1 MFNDYSS
8 VFIIGTLNVLAKQ
21 TECGIIDFDTY
32 VADPEGYKGCLVY
45 DKENGKVVCDMLV
58 DNLHGNIVSY
68 YDFFDGVDIHV
79 NDDDC
84 SFVSVDFT
92 RGSIVIE
99 NGSWYVSCYY

>member
-1 MFNDYSS
+1 MRNH
-8 VFIIGTLNVLAKQ
+8 
-21 TECGIIDFDTY
+21 Y

-58 DNLHGNIVSY
+58 DNLHGDIVSY
-68 YDFFDGVDIHV
+68 HDFFDGVDIHV